1 MSKLNKSAIIT
12 SIAGLAIIVIVII
25 SGSSYPDPLFTYGTA
40 IGMVM
45 IFLSLLLYVARWCRD
60 LFISVKEKNIVGI
73 LILIFVAILFTIN
86 FIKR

>member
-25 SGSSYPDPLFTYGTA
+25 SEFSYPDSLFTHGTA

-73 LILIFVAILFTIN
+73 LILIFVAILFTLN
-86 FIKR
+86 FIRR